1 MTIEFAVST
10 YRALR
15 DRIRAQDPEIDEQS
29 LADTVEGLTDLH
41 VRFTPNR
48 DRESR
53 LQQTVISVNA
63 MNFEKQTSRYL
74 DRLS

>member
-41 VRFTPNR
+41 EIVAAVVRSALVDATLARWSQTPHER
-48 DRESR
+48 DAGT
-53 LQQTVISVNA
+53 L
-63 MNFEKQTSRYL
+63 
-74 DRLS
+74 